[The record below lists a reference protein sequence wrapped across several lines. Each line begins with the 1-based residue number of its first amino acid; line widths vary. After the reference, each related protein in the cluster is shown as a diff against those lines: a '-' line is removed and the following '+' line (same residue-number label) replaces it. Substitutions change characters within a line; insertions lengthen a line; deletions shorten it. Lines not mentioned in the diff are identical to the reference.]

1 MPAERRLAT
10 YSLLLAIGG
19 MIASLLLGHVA
30 GVLPAAL
37 LLAGTAFVA
46 LILGI
51 TSRSTGLG
59 LAAMVIAAA
68 LLFAG
73 TVAGIP
79 FASDLMSAPPAERT
93 TAEGPRPARTDSES
107 PAYGTRPTR
116 GKASALPRRPVR
128 TSPRRS
134 AEAREGQDE
143 SAGELFPDVP
153 FEDRAR

>member
-1 MPAERRLAT
+1 M
-10 YSLLLAIGG
+10 YSLLLAVGG
-19 MIASLLLGHVA
+19 MMAALLLVPA
-30 GVLPAAL
+30 TGVLPAAL
-37 LLAGTAFVA
+37 LLAGSAFVA

-79 FASDLMSAPPAERT
+79 FASDQTSAPPSERT
-93 TAEGPRPARTDSES
+93 AAEGPTPARTDSES
-107 PAYGTRPTR
+107 PAYGTRPTPT
-116 GKASALPRRPVR
+116 KASGLPRRPAR
-128 TSPRRS
+128 NAPPRS
-134 AEAREGQDE
+134 HEAREAQGE

-153 FEDRAR
+153 FEDRGR